1 MSARGPAGADQPIT
15 LHRGGSSVP
24 LQPGGTVLEALE
36 HAGIEVASGCRAGT
50 CCKCMLQADDPPAE
64 AQRGLR
70 PTLQAQGYF
79 LACQARPT
87 SDLHLIG
94 DAAPAALGA
103 VVRQIDRVAPG
114 VARILLRPES
124 PIDYAPGQYL
134 GVAHPDGPERSYSIA
149 SLPATGELELHVRQ
163 VPNGLVSTWLHGRS
177 PGDEVRIRGPF
188 GQCFYVD
195 DDLDKKHLLV
205 GAGTGLAPLLGIA
218 RDAHSRGHRGK
229 VILVHGGLQPDRLYL
244 RDELRRLAEGW
255 PQLEV
260 HHCVLRGSTE
270 SEHEGP
276 LDQVAIGLAGSL
288 QDARSFLC
296 GDGGLVRQLQR
307 SLFLAGAPS
316 AEILADPFLP
326 APA

>member
-1 MSARGPAGADQPIT
+1 MSAEGAPEGGQTIM
-15 LHRGGSSVP
+15 LRRSGSSVP
-24 LQPGGTVLEALE
+24 LQPGMTVLEGLE
-36 HAGIEVASGCRAGT
+36 HAGIEVASGCCAGT
-50 CCKCMLQADDPPAE
+50 CCKCMLQADNPPAE

-87 SDLHLIG
+87 ADLHLIG
-94 DAAPAALGA
+94 NEAPPLVRA
-103 VVRQIDRVAPG
+103 VVRQIDVVAPG
-114 VARILLRPES
+114 VARILLRPDH
-124 PIDYAPGQYL
+124 PMDYAPGQYL
-134 GVAHPDGPERSYSIA
+134 GVVHPGGPERSYSIA

-163 VPNGLVSTWLHGRS
+163 VPGGLASTWLHGRS
-177 PGDEVRIRGPF
+177 PGDAIQVRGPF

-218 RDAHSRGHRGK
+218 RDARSRGHRGK

-244 RDELRRLAEGW
+244 RDELRQLAEGW

-260 HHCVLRGSTE
+260 HHCVLRGSTDA
-270 SEHEGP
+270 EHEGP
-276 LDQVAIGLAGSL
+276 LDKVAIGLAGGL
-288 QDARSFLC
+288 GDARSFLC
-296 GDGGLVRQLQR
+296 GDGDLVRQLQR

-326 APA
+326 A